1 MRKLGFYIHIPF
13 CQSKCRYCDFASWSG
28 YSDTEI
34 ATYFEKLIK
43 EIRLF
48 AKKNN
53 QIKVGTIY
61 FGGGTPSYVNNR
73 FIEQVMECIESCFI
87 VDFKLTDERT
97 IEMNPASLTL
107 EKAQAYRKMGFNR
120 VSIGLQ
126 ATQNHL
132 LRFLGRPHNWDDFI
146 CTYSA
151 LEKAGI
157 VNISADLM
165 FGLPGQTTK
174 DVVDSVSR
182 ITHLPNIKH
191 VSCYSLKVEKGTSF
205 YTMQREGR
213 LELPDEITERLM
225 QKLLIEGL
233 ADHGFEQYEISNFAK
248 LGFESCHNRSY
259 WEMKPYVG
267 FGLGAASYFNGKRW
281 TNTFDM
287 KSYLGDWG
295 ENNSSPVLEIHTLDE
310 QEMKGDF
317 MFLGLREM
325 KGICDAD
332 YQKLFK
338 SSFFDD
344 FNVEI
349 EELINKNLLEQKNDR
364 VCLTMRG
371 QDFANQVFMMFV

>member
-248 LGFESCHNRSY
+248 EPQFKSRHNLKY
-259 WEMKPYVG
+259 WNCEPY
-267 FGLGAASYFNGKRW
+267 FGIGAAAHS
-281 TNTFDM
+281 
-287 KSYLGDWG
+287 SVG
-295 ENNSSPVLEIHTLDE
+295 E
-310 QEMKGDF
+310 
-317 MFLGLREM
+317 
-325 KGICDAD
+325 
-332 YQKLFK
+332 KLF
-338 SSFFDD
+338 S
-344 FNVEI
+344 
-349 EELINKNLLEQKNDR
+349 
-364 VCLTMRG
+364 
-371 QDFANQVFMMFV
+371 